1 FNDTSSPNVITCRDS
16 PITRAKLI
24 QEQYRDSNLKR
35 HYDHLIGFGFNVRGQ
50 VSEGG
55 QWRPINGELYPPLQ
69 HVSAVLE
76 GGAAEQAGIRKGDR
90 ILEVNGVNVEGA
102 EHRYVVELIKQGGDV
117 LKLTVISVSRKE
129 AERLEPSE
137 ETSGFSYI
145 DYSEKRS
152 LPISIPDYSYI
163 ESGGDKYV
171 VFNIYMAGRHLCAR
185 RYREFSNLHNNL
197 KREFMDFNFPKL
209 PGKWPFSMSVMDS
222 TIKQGSSEKMEDL
235 GKEKSI
241 PANMI
246 VMFVV
251 HVQNF
256 CWTGFEKRVG
266 HRDVGN
272 GQKSQEE
279 VKLLSEQQLDGR
291 RRGLEL
297 YLEKVC
303 AVRVIAESDI
313 MQDFLNDSDDHQG
326 NSIRV
331 DLKVLLPD
339 KSVVTVTQAKNVL
352 AHEVYQAVV
361 EKIIIP
367 PETAKCFALFEIVE
381 YNFERKISDDEF
393 PHNLYIQNYSTATAT
408 CLCLHRWI
416 FNPHRELRLCSSDD
430 IAHTWL
436 FWTAVEDVN
445 RGHIKPTD
453 QLYQLKALQDVV
465 RGCEGYGDI
474 VFPHCPCDSRKKGHV
489 VAYVGYK
496 SFRLQACK
504 EDGTLQTQVID
515 FAWSTVEKFEVDD
528 EAMAFCFLYRQTE
541 ELIRWVK
548 IFTPYSLC
556 TSTIFSF
563 SLFMNAWKIRI
574 TSWRNVSSESKKN
587 SSGRRELEII
597 ADR

>member
-1 FNDTSSPNVITCRDS
+1 MSNFNPGPRVVTIYKTDT
-16 PITRAKLI
+16 
-24 QEQYRDSNLKR
+24 
-35 HYDHLIGFGFNVRGQ
+35 GFGFNVRGQ

-163 ESGGDKYV
+163 ESSGEKYV

-209 PGKWPFSMSVMDS
+209 PGKWPFS
-222 TIKQGSSEKMEDL
+222 
-235 GKEKSI
+235 
-241 PANMI
+241 
-246 VMFVV
+246 
-251 HVQNF
+251 
-256 CWTGFEKRVG
+256 
-266 HRDVGN
+266 
-272 GQKSQEE
+272 
-279 VKLLSEQQLDGR
+279 LSEQQLDGR

-352 AHEVYQAVV
+352 AHQVYQAVV
-361 EKIIIP
+361 EKINIP

-408 CLCLHRWI
+408 CLCIHRWI
-416 FNPHRELRLCSSDD
+416 FNPHRELRLCGSDD

-453 QLYQLKALQDVV
+453 QLYQLKALQDVARKEQYLQVV

-548 IFTPYSLC
+548 IFTPYYH
-556 TSTIFSF
+556 
-563 SLFMNAWKIRI
+563 FMEECFRRI
-574 TSWRNVSSESKKN
+574 QEEHQWT
-587 SSGRRELEII
+587 
-597 ADR
+597 

>member
-1 FNDTSSPNVITCRDS
+1 MSQLNPGPRVVTIYKTDT
-16 PITRAKLI
+16 
-24 QEQYRDSNLKR
+24 
-35 HYDHLIGFGFNVRGQ
+35 GFGFNVRGQ

-55 QWRPINGELYPPLQ
+55 QWRPINGDLYPPLQ

-76 GGAAEQAGIRKGDR
+76 GGAAELAGIRKGDR

-163 ESGGDKYV
+163 EAGGDKYV

-209 PGKWPFSMSVMDS
+209 PGKWPFS
-222 TIKQGSSEKMEDL
+222 
-235 GKEKSI
+235 
-241 PANMI
+241 
-246 VMFVV
+246 
-251 HVQNF
+251 
-256 CWTGFEKRVG
+256 
-266 HRDVGN
+266 
-272 GQKSQEE
+272 
-279 VKLLSEQQLDGR
+279 
-291 RRGLEL
+291 
-297 YLEKVC
+297 
-303 AVRVIAESDI
+303 
-313 MQDFLNDSDDHQG
+313 
-326 NSIRV
+326 IRV

-352 AHEVYQAVV
+352 AHQVYQAVV
-361 EKIIIP
+361 EKIPIP

-381 YNFERKISDDEF
+381 YNFERKISDEEF

-416 FNPHRELRLCSSDD
+416 FNPHRELRLCASDD
-430 IAHTWL
+430 MAHTWL

-445 RGHIKPTD
+445 RGHVKPTD
-453 QLYQLKALQDVV
+453 QLYQLKALQDVARKEQYLQVV
-465 RGCEGYGDI
+465 RSCEGYGDI

-489 VAYVGYK
+489 MAFVGYK

-504 EDGTLQTQVID
+504 EDGSLQTQVID
-515 FAWSTVEKFEVDD
+515 FAWSTIEKYEIDD

-548 IFTPYSLC
+548 IYTPYYH
-556 TSTIFSF
+556 
-563 SLFMNAWKIRI
+563 FMEECFQRVQEEHQW
-574 TSWRNVSSESKKN
+574 T
-587 SSGRRELEII
+587 
-597 ADR
+597 